1 MMTVLL
7 QNKISIQIQ
16 IFLRTRTSKIP
27 KASVEQVQQHLQQ
40 SITLNLCFLVQTLTN
55 HDSSLMKLYIGQL
68 QWLKAKRNSEL
79 KTIDVQ

>member
-16 IFLRTRTSKIP
+16 IFLRTRTSKIS